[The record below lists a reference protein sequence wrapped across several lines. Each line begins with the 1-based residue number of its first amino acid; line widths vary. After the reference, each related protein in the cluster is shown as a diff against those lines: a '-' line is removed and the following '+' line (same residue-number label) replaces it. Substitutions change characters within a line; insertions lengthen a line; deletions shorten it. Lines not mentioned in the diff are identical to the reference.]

1 MKMTNKVIE
10 NCAHAMWKKYV
21 KQGNAHTYF
30 RQMMAG
36 ENIKYR
42 TLEDKNPN
50 FLGAFT
56 RSPKGQLYIM
66 VNSSINN
73 DGRRNFTI
81 AHELGHY
88 ALQHPLHGNSLL
100 CGTTSINEEAKFGN
114 GIEKEANYFAACLLL
129 PEDKIKSAFCAQLR
143 RHGLVSGN
151 SIPFTINIKNY
162 SEWCKIK
169 SRLMNRYGVSET
181 ALRFRLISLNLAVF
195 DF

>member
-1 MKMTNKVIE
+1 MTNKEIE
-10 NCAHAMWKKYV
+10 NSARALWEKYV

-42 TLEDKNPN
+42 TLEDKNQN

-66 VNSSINN
+66 VNSSIGNE
-73 DGRRNFTI
+73 GRRNYTI

-88 ALQHPLHGNSLL
+88 ALHHPLHGGSLL
-100 CGTTSINEEAKFGN
+100 CGTSSINEEGRLGN
-114 GIEKEANYFAACLLL
+114 GIEKEANYFAACLLM
-129 PEDKIKSAFCAQLR
+129 PKDKIKSAFCAQLR
-143 RHGLVSGN
+143 RQGFVTGN
-151 SIPFTINIKNY
+151 SVPFTINTKNY
-162 SEWCKIK
+162 GVWCKIK
-169 SRLMNRYGVSET
+169 SRFMNRYGVSET